1 MYLIMINYFYQ
12 SYDLKLLNDNVKKGQ
27 FATIFLDRV
36 IIIFLIKLLSLPGGE
51 YGIMEEILKGFA
63 VVDVLLDSLHILIC
77 FRAWTT
83 GDFVPPPSFR
93 VGEFGVLDFCQTRG

>member
-1 MYLIMINYFYQ
+1 M
-12 SYDLKLLNDNVKKGQ
+12 
-27 FATIFLDRV
+27 IFLERV

-63 VVDVLLDSLHILIC
+63 VVDVLLDSLQILLF

-83 GDFVPPPSFR
+83 GGFVLPPCFR
-93 VGEFGVLDFCQTRG
+93 ICGFGVLDFCQTRG